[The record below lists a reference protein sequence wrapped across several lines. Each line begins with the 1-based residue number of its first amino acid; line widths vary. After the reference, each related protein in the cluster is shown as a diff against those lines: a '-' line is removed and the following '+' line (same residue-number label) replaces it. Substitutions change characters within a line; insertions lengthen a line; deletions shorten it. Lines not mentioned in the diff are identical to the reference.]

1 MVSTGWRK
9 LLRDAGREGVYSRKY
24 RLKKIV
30 NANNIVPFARVK
42 TVAAVA

>member
-30 NANNIVPFARVK
+30 NANNIVPFARK
-42 TVAAVA
+42 AVAVA